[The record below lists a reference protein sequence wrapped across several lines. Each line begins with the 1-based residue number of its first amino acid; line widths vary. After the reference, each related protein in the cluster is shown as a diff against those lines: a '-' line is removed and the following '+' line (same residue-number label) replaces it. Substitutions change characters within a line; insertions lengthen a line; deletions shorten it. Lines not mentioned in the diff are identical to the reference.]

1 MKYKDLK
8 TGMDI
13 VCEIDGDKVVGKI
26 KIDIDGGVFI
36 NGQGKTWWWL
46 DKDQDPCERAGVTG
60 FYFNRTLHDLVEGDI
75 LVDGSGTEMAILGV
89 CGKVIHVSYD
99 NQLDSPS
106 PHHFSAEEL
115 EEEGWKLKDQ
125 PTEETIE
132 IEGGK
137 YTVAELKKL
146 LKE

>member
-75 LVDGSGTEMAILGV
+75 LVNEDGDECEVLGV
-89 CGKVIHVSYD
+89 CGRAIFLSVNHDLNEYAD
-99 NQLDSPS
+99 GYTAEQLEKD
-106 PHHFSAEEL
+106 
-115 EEEGWKLKDQ
+115 GWKLKDQ